1 MERHV
6 GTHPLNTCAEAR
18 GNSSSAAPSGGYS
31 SCVNR
36 SVRDSALFRL
46 LERTGDAAFTVDQ
59 EGVIRSWNKA
69 AERLFGYAAA
79 DIVGHPCADALR
91 GTDAVGARVCSADC
105 DVRECVLH
113 GSCIADFD
121 MAVHRGDETLWVNVS
136 TLVWEDERTG
146 RALIVH
152 LARDTS
158 VAKAR
163 EALIRSAET
172 LGRQLIQLG
181 APTTDP
187 PIGALTRQQTRV
199 LRLLA
204 EGRSSAEIAAHL
216 HISPRTL
223 RTHIHH
229 INRRLHARGRLEA
242 VIYGIR
248 RGLIDTP
255 AAGGEPK
262 RRRS

>member
-1 MERHV
+1 MRLAL
-6 GTHPLNTCAEAR
+6 TRAM
-18 GNSSSAAPSGGYS
+18 
-31 SCVNR
+31 
-36 SVRDSALFRL
+36 RDPALFRL
-46 LERTGDAAFTVDQ
+46 LDRTGDAAFAVDQ
-59 EGVIRSWNKA
+59 EGVIQSWNSA
-69 AERLFGYAAA
+69 AERLFGHAAA
-79 DIVGHPCADALR
+79 DIVGHPCAEVLR
-91 GTDAVGARVCSADC
+91 GTDAVGAAVCSADC
-105 DVRECVLH
+105 DVRDCVLH

-121 MAVHRGDETLWVNVS
+121 MAVRRGNETVWVNVS
-136 TLVWEDERTG
+136 TLVWEDGRTG
-146 RALIVH
+146 RSLIVH

-163 EALIRSAET
+163 EALIQSAAS
-172 LGRQLIQLG
+172 LGHALIELA
-181 APTTDP
+181 APRTDP

-204 EGRSSAEIAAHL
+204 EGRSTAEIAAHL

-248 RGLIDTP
+248 RGLIAMP
-255 AAGGEPK
+255 AARRD
-262 RRRS
+262 RRRRR

>member
-1 MERHV
+1 MACRAER
-6 GTHPLNTCAEAR
+6 R
-18 GNSSSAAPSGGYS
+18 YS
-31 SCVNR
+31 SCLGR
-36 SVRDSALFRL
+36 SMRDFALFRL

-69 AERLFGYAAA
+69 AEQLFGYVGA
-79 DIVGHPCADALR
+79 DIVGRPCADVLR
-91 GTDAVGARVCSADC
+91 GADAVGAPVCSADC
-105 DVRECVLH
+105 DVRACVLH

-121 MAVHRGDETLWVNVS
+121 MAVRRGKKTVWVNVS
-136 TLVWEDERTG
+136 TLVDAEAQTG

-172 LGRQLIQLG
+172 LGRELIQLA
-181 APTTDP
+181 APKTDP
-187 PIGALTRQQTRV
+187 PIGALTHQQTRV

-204 EGRSSAEIAAHL
+204 EGRSSVDIAAHL

-248 RGLIDTP
+248 RGLIAAP
-255 AAGGEPK
+255 AAGGRPK

>member
-1 MERHV
+1 VH
-6 GTHPLNTCAEAR
+6 
-18 GNSSSAAPSGGYS
+18 
-31 SCVNR
+31 
-36 SVRDSALFRL
+36 DSALFRL

-69 AERLFGYAAA
+69 AERLFGHPAA
-79 DIVGHPCADALR
+79 DIVGHPCADVLR
-91 GTDAVGARVCSADC
+91 GTDAVGAWVCSADC
-105 DVRECVLH
+105 DVRECVLR

-121 MAVHRGDETLWVNVS
+121 MAVRKGNETLWVNIS
-136 TLVWEDERTG
+136 TLVWEDEQNG

-172 LGRQLIQLG
+172 LGRQLIQLA
-181 APTTDP
+181 APRTDP

-248 RGLIDTP
+248 RGLIATP
-255 AAGGEPK
+255 AAGGRAK

>member
-1 MERHV
+1 MRKNPREFYGLLRRAA
-6 GTHPLNTCAEAR
+6 GIRLALIAR
-18 GNSSSAAPSGGYS
+18 
-31 SCVNR
+31 
-36 SVRDSALFRL
+36 VRDSALFRL

-59 EGVIRSWNKA
+59 EGVIRFWNRA
-69 AERLFGYAAA
+69 AERLFGYAATE
-79 DIVGHPCADALR
+79 IVGHPCADVLR
-91 GTDAVGARVCSADC
+91 GSDGVGAPVCADDC

-121 MAVHRGDETLWVNVS
+121 MAVRRGNETVWVNVS
-136 TLVWEDERTG
+136 TLVWHDEQTG

-152 LARDTS
+152 LARDAS

-163 EALIRSAET
+163 ETLIRSAET
-172 LGRQLIQLG
+172 LGRQLIDLA
-181 APTTDP
+181 APRTDP
-187 PIGALTRQQTRV
+187 PISALTRQQTRV

-248 RGLIDTP
+248 RGLISTP
-255 AAGGEPK
+255 AIGGRGKP
-262 RRRS
+262 RRR

>member
-1 MERHV
+1 M
-6 GTHPLNTCAEAR
+6 
-18 GNSSSAAPSGGYS
+18 
-31 SCVNR
+31 
-36 SVRDSALFRL
+36 RDSALFRL
-46 LERTGDAAFTVDQ
+46 LERTGDAAFTADQ

-69 AERLFGYAAA
+69 AERLFGYPAAQ
-79 DIVGHPCADALR
+79 VMGRPCADVMR
-91 GTDAVGARVCSADC
+91 GTDGAGAPVCAADC
-105 DVRECVLH
+105 DVRECVLR

-121 MAVHRGDETLWVNVS
+121 MAVRKGNETIWVNVS
-136 TLVWEDERTG
+136 TLVWEDEQTG

-152 LARDTS
+152 LARDAS

-163 EALIRSAET
+163 ETLIRSAET
-172 LGRQLIQLG
+172 LGRRLIELA
-181 APTTDP
+181 APKADP
-187 PIGALTRQQTRV
+187 PISTLTRQQTRV

-216 HISPRTL
+216 RISPRTL

-248 RGLIDTP
+248 RGLIATP
-255 AAGGEPK
+255 ATGGRGKP
-262 RRRS
+262 RPSS